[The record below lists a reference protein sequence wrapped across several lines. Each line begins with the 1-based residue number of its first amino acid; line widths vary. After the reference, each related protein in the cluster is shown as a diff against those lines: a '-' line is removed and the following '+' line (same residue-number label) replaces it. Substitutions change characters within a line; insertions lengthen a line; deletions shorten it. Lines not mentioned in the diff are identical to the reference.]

1 MVFSLRFWPSFLK
14 TNCLFKKKKKHHN
27 IFKKKKREREGIIAE
42 PVVCL
47 VLKPPCQALQHCL
60 WLAPRR
66 IVITDGM
73 FEDIDDRWEGKK
85 RKFFF
90 QLVRRIPRSR
100 RNQIKNKKTP
110 QHLTRAPMTLVSGAR
125 KERENQ
131 LVELSEEARRREREA
146 RRKESGMRGFFSRS
160 RSRFFPL
167 HKLQLS
173 QSLQRNLGGSRLFS
187 SLDF

>member
-1 MVFSLRFWPSFLK
+1 
-14 TNCLFKKKKKHHN
+14 
-27 IFKKKKREREGIIAE
+27 
-42 PVVCL
+42 
-47 VLKPPCQALQHCL
+47 
-60 WLAPRR
+60 
-66 IVITDGM
+66 M